1 MRVFHVRYHISL
13 MAIFVAHEAA
23 IHTAQLRVE
32 LSQSRKEQREY
43 LKNVELARV
52 LNKRAENKRK
62 TGQDVDSVATS
73 QSKRPRNERADAEVK
88 ERVIFFH
95 LL

>member
-1 MRVFHVRYHISL
+1 M
-13 MAIFVAHEAA
+13 
-23 IHTAQLRVE
+23 E

-62 TGQDVDSVATS
+62 AGQDVDSVATS

-88 ERVIFFH
+88 ERKPRKSMTEDSSRIADKQQLDDVLGSIF
-95 LL
+95 